1 MRSKTFLLLLT
12 ATLFFVVPAMAQDK
26 EPEKPKAPAPHLVIK
41 ALEHDFGEV
50 KAGTPLTYNFM
61 FENQGTD
68 TLRVHTVKAS
78 CGCTTTKYDKV
89 IAPEKEGEIILAI
102 ADTKI
107 RRGRR
112 RNPSFSAI
120 VGTALK
126 AQHGI
131 RLPCAQGV
139 RSRNGFEK
147 GGLTS

>member
-102 ADTKI
+102 ADTKNYQ
-107 RRGRR
+107 G
-112 RNPSFSAI
+112 NVVKSAT
-120 VGTALK
+120 VSTNDPD
-126 AQHGI
+126 QPTF
-131 RLPCAQGV
+131 RLTLRA
-139 RSRNGFEK
+139 NFKKE
-147 GGLTS
+147 